1 MPSDQRAPI
10 AALEHKLLHKGMVWD
25 LVSESFDFSG
35 EVLTREFVD
44 HPGAVAVLAINE
56 KSELLLLKQYRHPVG
71 SYLMELPAGLR
82 DVAGESLLDCAKR
95 ELAEEAGLE
104 ASNWSE
110 LISFH
115 TSPGGNSETITV
127 FVATGLSDS
136 SMVYEQTGEEKD
148 MPKSWV
154 EVAEVVQSVLNSECK
169 SPSLAVGIMAYA
181 LKNGI
186 AVK

>member
-25 LVSESFDFSG
+25 LVSESFQFGD
-35 EVLTREFVD
+35 EQLTREFID

-56 KSELLLLKQYRHPVG
+56 KSELLLLRQYRHPVG
-71 SYLMELPAGLR
+71 SYLMEIPAGLM
-82 DVAGESLLDCAKR
+82 DIQGESKLECAKR

-104 ASNWSE
+104 ASSWSE

-127 FVATGLSDS
+127 FVATGLFDS

-148 MPKSWV
+148 MPASWV
-154 EVAEVVQSVLNSECK
+154 PIPEVVRAVLNSECR

-181 LKNGI
+181 LRNGI
-186 AVK
+186 AV